1 VTRLDHLGV
10 VSGTIKRLGIV
21 EYIDSRIA
29 GHSQEAITVGEG
41 VAGLIINGLGFSHRP
56 LYLVPQFFENKPLD
70 ILFRPGVEAA
80 HFNRFKLGRVLDE
93 LHEYGSSLLFSEI
106 ALLVCDQEGISTQ
119 YQHLDSSSFVVTGEY
134 ESSVEESTANEES
147 PADEK
152 ATAVIQMKHGYSK
165 DHRPDLKQVVLEL
178 IVSQDGG
185 VPLMCQA
192 WDGNA
197 SDNTIFKERSE
208 ALVKQLA
215 EGDSPRYLIADSKLY
230 TEANAVNLARLPYIT
245 RIPETIKQVS
255 EQVAQAWQMKAWQS
269 HGEKQ
274 YQCFHLT
281 HYDIKQRWLVVYT
294 PTSWQR
300 AVKQVDKAVQ
310 KEADTLSKALRHLQA
325 QRFETPAQAVA
336 ALQKL
341 FKKSH
346 YHELTGCQLTL
357 HFMFAQKGRPAA
369 DAQPIAQHWQITA
382 TYRFEPQ
389 RQQTAY
395 QQHACFVIG
404 SNSSPEELT
413 DTDLLDHYAEQD
425 QAERGFRFLKDPFFF
440 TAAFFVK
447 LAHRLQA
454 LLMVMTL
461 ALLVYAVAQ
470 RHLRQQLAQ
479 QSATLPNQIGQPTAT
494 PTLRWLFQAL
504 DGIDCLRYRLDGQ
517 IHWFIHGLSPLKI
530 QILTFFGPEV
540 ARLYRLSP

>member
-1 VTRLDHLGV
+1 MKIEEIEVTRLDHLGV

-106 ALLVCDQEGISTQ
+106 ALLVCDKEGISTQ

-134 ESSVEESTANEES
+134 ASSVDKATDEE
-147 PADEK
+147 
-152 ATAVIQMKHGYSK
+152 ATAVISLKHGYSK

-208 ALVKQLA
+208 ALVKQLT

-245 RIPETIKQVS
+245 RIPESIKRVS
-255 EQVAQAWQMKAWQS
+255 EQIAQAWQMQAWQS
-269 HGEKQ
+269 YGDKQ
-274 YQCFHLT
+274 YQCFQLT
-281 HYDIKQRWLVVYT
+281 HYDIKQRWLVVYS

-300 AVKQVDKAVQ
+300 AVKQVNKAGQ
-310 KEADTLSKALRHLQA
+310 KEADTFAKALFHLQA
-325 QRFETPAQAVA
+325 QHFETPNQAVA
-336 ALQKL
+336 ALQNL

-346 YHELTGCQLTL
+346 YHQLTGCQLTL
-357 HFMFAQKGRPAA
+357 HFIFAQKGRPAA
-369 DAQPIAQHWQITA
+369 DAQPIGQSWQITA
-382 TYRFEPQ
+382 TCQLDPQ

-404 SNSSPEELT
+404 SNASPEQLT
-413 DTDLLDHYAEQD
+413 NTDLLDHYAQQD

-440 TAAFFVK
+440 TSAFFVK

-479 QSATLPNQIGQPTAT
+479 QQATLPNQIGQPTAT

-517 IHWFIHGLSPLKI
+517 TRFFIHGLSPLKI

-540 ARLYRLSP
+540 ACLYHLSP